1 MFLTNRQIQLAI
13 AIAFLIN
20 CSLVNAVTI
29 KVNDRCTLADALHAS
44 TKDLKTGGCQA
55 GSGIDTIVLPANGNY
70 LIPVIDKSDNDPP
83 PIKSTVII
91 NSCPSQ
97 LNGYHHLGD
106 ERQLI

>member
-1 MFLTNRQIQLAI
+1 MLLTNSQIKSGIVIVL
-13 AIAFLIN
+13 LIN

-29 KVNDRCTLADALHAS
+29 KVDDRCTLADALHAS
-44 TKDLKTGGCQA
+44 TKDVKIGGCQA
-55 GSGIDTIVLPANGNY
+55 GSGIDTIVLPANGKY

-91 NSCPSQ
+91 KSCPSQ
-97 LNGYHHLGD
+97 LNGYHLGD